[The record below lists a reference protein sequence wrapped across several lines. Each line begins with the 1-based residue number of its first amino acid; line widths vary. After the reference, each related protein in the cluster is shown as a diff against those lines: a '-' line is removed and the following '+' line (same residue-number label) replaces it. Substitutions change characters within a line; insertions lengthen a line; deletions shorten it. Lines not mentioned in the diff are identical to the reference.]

1 MSQTNNK
8 KNQYHPITSAEELDH
23 DNAKDDTQVE
33 NTISSSSKSA
43 ETQNKIC
50 ISIWIIFALLLTLF
64 FASSHSTEQN
74 KGDDETYNPNKN
86 F

>member
-33 NTISSSSKSA
+33 NAISSSS
-43 ETQNKIC
+43 
-50 ISIWIIFALLLTLF
+50 
-64 FASSHSTEQN
+64 
-74 KGDDETYNPNKN
+74 
-86 F
+86 